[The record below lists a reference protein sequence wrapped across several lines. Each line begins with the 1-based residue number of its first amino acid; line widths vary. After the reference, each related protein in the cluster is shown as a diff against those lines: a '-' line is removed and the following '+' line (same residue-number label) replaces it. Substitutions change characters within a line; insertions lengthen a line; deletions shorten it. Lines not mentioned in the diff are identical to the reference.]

1 MSSEDRFQSTFAS
14 ASLGTNSAPAITSA
28 TALSS
33 SGALAS
39 SSPGSFA
46 SFVFHVAYLEKA
58 NRYDEFSV
66 FFDTTSEVFGPRL
79 PLGEGASFRVERVAW
94 RKKDPNL
101 PLTFSE
107 QKRSKYVAIKGVVS
121 GQKNDWRDVLL
132 EIRALLHKPLH
143 YHPNIAQL
151 LGLGWGPVADSD
163 SIHPLLVMEFAD
175 MGSLHTLQSEKAP
188 LSFAIKQKLCYDVSR
203 GLAILHAC
211 GIVHGDLKHENVLIF
226 HSADAEQPYV
236 AKLADFGGSVM
247 DLAGSQS
254 HSLRMG
260 TYPYNPPE
268 STLNLSAEGVKKTD
282 VYSFGLLVW
291 RTVIDG
297 SSLLSVSGLKG
308 KTIQNVQALKI
319 NGELSVHARQS
330 TSEYAKSHSLSEDD
344 IARIFYVYDWTIQTE
359 ASKRALPQAQAALKG
374 ERQVHAPHR

>member
-1 MSSEDRFQSTFAS
+1 MSSEDQFQSTFAS
-14 ASLGTNSAPAITSA
+14 SSFGTNSAPSYSSPTS
-28 TALSS
+28 LSS
-33 SGALAS
+33 AETLAS

-46 SFVFHVAYLEKA
+46 SFVFHVAYLEKS

-79 PLGEGASFRVERVAW
+79 PLGEGASFRVERAAW

-101 PLTFSE
+101 PLTFWE
-107 QKRSKYVAIKGVVS
+107 QKRSKYVALKGVVS

-132 EIRALLHKPLH
+132 EIRALLHKPLLF
-143 YHPNIAQL
+143 HPNIARL

-163 SIHPLLVMEFAD
+163 SIHPLLVMEYAD
-175 MGSLHTLQSEKAP
+175 MGSLHSLQSGKAP
-188 LSFAIKQKLCYDVSR
+188 LSFAVKQKLCYDVSR

-211 GIVHGDLKHENVLIF
+211 GIVHGDLKHENVLIYK
-226 HSADAEQPYV
+226 STDPEQPFV

-247 DLAGSQS
+247 DLAGSHS

-268 STLNLSAEGVKKTD
+268 STFNLSVEGVKKTD

-291 RTVIDG
+291 RTFIDG
-297 SSLLSVSGLKG
+297 SSLLSVSALKG
-308 KTIQNVQALKI
+308 KTIQHVRAMKTS
-319 NGELSVHARQS
+319 GEFSVYARQS
-330 TSEYAKSHSLSEDD
+330 TSEYAKSHSISEDD
-344 IARIFYVYDWTIQTE
+344 VARIFYVYDWTIQPE
-359 ASKRALPQAQAALKG
+359 ASKRALP
-374 ERQVHAPHR
+374 